1 MNSKKFFLIFV
12 LTAMILFFVV
22 GGVSAFSATG
32 GTITYSGEYTI
43 HTFTT
48 SGTFNVTSGDGNVVL
63 DLDNNFKIRDTLK
76 GDIVV
81 NQGENSEAIYGLI
94 LLTKDNFSIITETFN
109 LKNVLVKDD
118 FGKNIIKIEDL
129 VNYQFT
135 EVGEYELLFPV
146 LDLDINIKKEIL
158 VK

>member
-1 MNSKKFFLIFV
+1 MDKREAVLYAITIFSFIAIIYIALGAVSKIPNITEERFMS
-12 LTAMILFFVV
+12 LT
-22 GGVSAFSATG
+22 
-32 GTITYSGEYTI
+32 
-43 HTFTT
+43 
-48 SGTFNVTSGDGNVVL
+48 GNVVL
-63 DLDNNFKIRDTLK
+63 NLDNNFKIGDTLK

-94 LLTKDNFSIITETFN
+94 LLTKDNSPIITETFN
-109 LKNVLVKDD
+109 LKNVLVKDN

-129 VNYQFT
+129 INYQFT
-135 EVGEYELLFPV
+135 EPGDYELLFSV

>member
-1 MNSKKFFLIFV
+1 MEKREAVLYVITIFSFIAIIYIALGAVSKIPNISDEKFTS
-12 LTAMILFFVV
+12 LT
-22 GGVSAFSATG
+22 
-32 GTITYSGEYTI
+32 
-43 HTFTT
+43 
-48 SGTFNVTSGDGNVVL
+48 GNVVL
-63 DLDNNFKIRDTLK
+63 NLDDDFKIGDTLK

-94 LLTKDNFSIITETFN
+94 LLTKDNSPIITETFN

-118 FGKNIIKIEDL
+118 FGKNIVKIEDL
-129 VNYQFT
+129 IEYRF
-135 EVGEYELLFPV
+135 EEKGDYELLFSV